1 MKKSRSI
8 AVIKKQHCYLMKRLH
23 FLIGEGMTLEE
34 FKAHIA
40 REMESNVSQKGD
52 QS

>member
-8 AVIKKQHCYLMKRLH
+8 AVIKKQHRYLMKRLH

-34 FKAHIA
+34 FEKHIA
-40 REMESNVSQKGD
+40 REMEHNAKHR
-52 QS
+52 